1 MKKKRK
7 SRIIENKDNC
17 FKFRKIEENGEKFMI
32 INEKFYKTFKKIAG
46 NKRKIEE
53 NCKELQE
60 IWEIMLKKMN
70 ESQCFVKDTL
80 GKSEKMNE
88 NRKSFRWNWSK
99 SKERKI
105 VIY

>member
-1 MKKKRK
+1 MEKKRK

-17 FKFRKIEENGEKFMI
+17 FKFRKIRENPGKFMV

-60 IWEIMLKKMN
+60 IWERMLKKMN
-70 ESQCFVKDTL
+70 ECQCFVKDTKQI

-99 SKERKI
+99 SKEKK
-105 VIY
+105 